1 MRIVTTLAL
10 IGLLVLIVGPAPVD
24 AQGRVTGL
32 KISNSNIVGTDLSFD
47 VTLYTSSPADDTQTG
62 FLGNHYHSMHSST
75 WTTTSVFSYPYTTTS
90 TYPCTTG
97 TTTTHDTCTTPTN
110 GTVTYP
116 CNTTTIPLIGTC
128 TNTWT
133 TSSFYTSTYF
143 YTYLSTQG
151 KTLYNPELPAIDWG
165 DGSVVNATTM
175 PLVATSPTNTYRR
188 SFSHSYA
195 STGSYQVRVGAFELN
210 PPSPPPYGGNVLTVN
225 APDTFSYHTY
235 EYRRSLSS
243 GSTTWSTYDSTT
255 YTDSSPRNSPV
266 GITTSA
272 SFNVPVE
279 LQSFNI
285 TDARPQTLSPPSGPG
300 MMELGG
306 LGLGVLCAAFGFV
319 LLRRE

>member
-1 MRIVTTLAL
+1 MKFATSFAL
-10 IGLLVLIVGPAPVD
+10 IGLLILIVGAAPAN

-47 VTLYTSSPADDTQTG
+47 VTLYTSSPADNSRTG
-62 FLGNHYHSMHSST
+62 FLGNHYHTATSST
-75 WTTTSVFSYPYTTTS
+75 DTDRTTYTYTNYDYSY
-90 TYPCTTG
+90 YPCNTMTY
-97 TTTTHDTCTTPTN
+97 TNYDICTTPTN

-116 CNTTTIPLIGTC
+116 CNTTSYTVYDTC
-128 TNTWT
+128 T
-133 TSSFYTSTYF
+133 YTSTTYTYDYSTWY

-151 KTLYNPELPAIDWG
+151 KTLYSPGLPAIDWG
-165 DGSVVNATTM
+165 DGIVVDATTM

-225 APDTFSYHTY
+225 APDTFAYHTY
-235 EYRRSLSS
+235 DYRRSLYS

-255 YTDSSPRNSPV
+255 YTDYSPSNSPV
-266 GITTSA
+266 GITTSV

-285 TDARPQTLSPPSGPG
+285 ADARPQTLSPPSGPG

-306 LGLGVLCAAFGFV
+306 LGLGVLCAAFGFI